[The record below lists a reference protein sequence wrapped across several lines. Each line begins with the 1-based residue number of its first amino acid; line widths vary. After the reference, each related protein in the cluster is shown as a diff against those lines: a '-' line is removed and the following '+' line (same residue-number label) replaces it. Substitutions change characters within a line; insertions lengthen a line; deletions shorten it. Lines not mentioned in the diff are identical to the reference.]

1 MTKPLDSTKYISMQA
16 QDQDGTAYTVQ
27 LAVTEQSETG
37 TLTIL
42 TSAGEV
48 VRRFELSHLKKTVDG
63 TCVTC
68 HVSGASATLTLKR
81 DKNQPE
87 LHVSAS
93 VFVPIFEA
101 VYPLTPTEQ
110 ERFIEWIKTL
120 SIGVL
125 ASS

>member
-1 MTKPLDSTKYISMQA
+1 MQGE
-16 QDQDGTAYTVQ
+16 DHDGTPYTVQ
-27 LAVTEQSETG
+27 LAVTEQHETG

-48 VRRFELSHLKKTVDG
+48 FRRFELSHLKKSQDG
-63 TCVTC
+63 TRVTC

-81 DKNQPE
+81 DTNQPE

-93 VFVPIFEA
+93 IFLPIFEA
-101 VYPLTPTEQ
+101 VYPLTPPEQ
-110 ERFIEWIKTL
+110 ERFMEWIKTL
-120 SIGVL
+120 NVGVL

>member
-1 MTKPLDSTKYISMQA
+1 MTTPLDSTKSISMQA

-27 LAVTEQSETG
+27 LAVTEQNETG

-48 VRRFELSHLKKTVDG
+48 VGQFELSHLKKSPDG
-63 TCVTC
+63 TRVTC
-68 HVSGASATLTLKR
+68 HVSGASATLTLKG

-93 VFVPIFEA
+93 IFVPIFEA